1 MSTRTRFQRWL
12 AAIVATTCVS
22 LGSGALAHK
31 SSDAYARVSEGA
43 QAGEGA
49 LTLSVALKDL
59 DAALPELD
67 ADNDR
72 ELTWGEVKAAQA
84 QTARLMAERVQ
95 LRCADAPVSADWQ
108 YQALEQRGDGV
119 YMRTATQWACAPQD
133 KVSLHYSLFKGIDA
147 THRLLLS
154 GQLRGQNQVAVLHDA
169 KPSVLLAALPLGGG
183 GSANAAAPEPK
194 VPPTPAAQG
203 GWEVFKTFFPEG
215 VHHIATGYDH
225 LAFLLALL
233 LPLRLW
239 RNTSSSA
246 GAHTGMGL
254 RSLLLTVTAFTLG
267 HSITLVLATL
277 GAGESPVWVEPVIA
291 LSIAF
296 AAWLNLFPRPR
307 LNPPALALGF
317 GLVHGLGFAGIMREA
332 QVEGASLGWALAG
345 FNLGVEAG
353 QLVGV
358 ALWCVVSTLLHRW
371 PHYERVVV
379 RGGSWALMSL
389 ALFWTVQRVA
399 G

>member
-1 MSTRTRFQRWL
+1 MSTRPLIQRWL
-12 AAIVATTCVS
+12 AAALATVFVS
-22 LGSGALAHK
+22 LGSSAFAHK
-31 SSDAYARVSEGA
+31 SSDAYARVSDGA
-43 QAGEGA
+43 QAGQGA
-49 LTLSVALKDL
+49 LSLSVALKDL
-59 DAALPELD
+59 DVALPTLD
-67 ADNDR
+67 ANNDR
-72 ELTWGEVKAAQA
+72 ELTWGEVKAAQGQTTQLIA
-84 QTARLMAERVQ
+84 QHLQ
-95 LRCADAPVSADWQ
+95 LRCADEPLRTDWQ
-108 YQALEQRGDGV
+108 YQALEQRSDGV
-119 YMRTATQWACAPQD
+119 YLRTAMQWACAPQD
-133 KVSLHYSLFKGIDA
+133 KVSLHYSLLKGIDA

-154 GQLRGQNQVAVLHDA
+154 GQARGQNQVAVLHEA
-169 KPSVLLAALPLGGG
+169 KPGVLLAALPVR
-183 GSANAAAPEPK
+183 SANAAQPQPEPI
-194 VPPTPAAQG
+194 PAAQS
-203 GWEVFKTFFPEG
+203 GWDVFKTFFPEG
-215 VHHIATGYDH
+215 IHHIATGYDH

-239 RNTSSSA
+239 RSTQAPAS
-246 GAHTGMGL
+246 GHTGMGL

-296 AAWLNLFPRPR
+296 AAWLNLYPRPR
-307 LNPPALALGF
+307 LNPPALAMGF

-332 QVEGASLGWALAG
+332 QVDGASLGWALAG

-358 ALWCVVSTLLHRW
+358 ALWCVVSMLLHRW
-371 PHYERVVV
+371 QHYERVVV
-379 RGGSWALMSL
+379 RGSSWALMSL